1 MIKKYSKLLMLVFLF
16 SLGACAVTENNLIET
31 AKSGETTLVQ
41 QLVEDGADVNCR
53 DKTGQTPLHH
63 ACYFGHFDIV
73 KHLVENGANVNIEV
87 PERLLTPLHA
97 ATMNGDIK
105 IVKYLVDNGANINAK
120 DDEGGTPL
128 IAACWIGKR
137 DVVEY
142 LAGKGAEI
150 KVKTKYGVSPLHY
163 SVESG
168 SIGLVTYFVDNG
180 LDINDRAMNGATPLH
195 IAVASRNIPIVK
207 FLVKNGAKLDV
218 RMKQDSIFTIVLNAP
233 ILSDNDV
240 INIEVYDGQSPLDI
254 AEDNEY
260 YEIIDLR
267 NTDVCIFIKKEA
279 NSK

>member
-1 MIKKYSKLLMLVFLF
+1 MIKKYSNLFMFVFLF
-16 SLGACAVTENNLIET
+16 SLGACAVTENNSIET
-31 AKSGETTLVQ
+31 TKSGETAFVQ
-41 QLVEDGADVNCR
+41 LSIEDDADVNRR

-63 ACYFGHFDIV
+63 ACYSGQFEIV

-120 DDEGGTPL
+120 DNEGGTPL

-137 DVVEY
+137 DVVYY

-150 KVKTKYGVSPLHY
+150 KVKTKYGASPLHY
-163 SVESG
+163 SVQSG
-168 SIGLVTYFVDNG
+168 SIELVTYFVDNG
-180 LDINDRAMNGATPLH
+180 LDINDSGMNGATPLH
-195 IAVASRNIPIVK
+195 IAVASRNIPIVN
-207 FLVKNGAKLDV
+207 FLIKNGAKSDI
-218 RMKQDSIFTIVLNAP
+218 RTKQDAIFTIVLNSP

-240 INIEVYDGQSPLDI
+240 EHIEVYEGQSPLDI

-260 YEIIDLR
+260 YEIIDLLTSV
-267 NTDVCIFIKKEA
+267 NE
-279 NSK
+279 